1 MKIIEREYNPLQDKA
16 TYTVLADAAS
26 EVTAGLYPEC
36 AIGSTILCVATKDIF
51 IKNCDGKWQ
60 KFGTTE
66 VI

>member
-1 MKIIEREYNPLQDKA
+1 MRLIDRAYCAYQKCD
-16 TYTVLADAAS
+16 TCTWLANDPS
-26 EVTAGLYPEC
+26 EITPDFCPESAC
-36 AIGSTILCVATKDIF
+36 GSTILCIATKDIF

>member
-1 MKIIEREYNPLQDKA
+1 LQDKA

-26 EVTAGLYPEC
+26 EVTANLYPEC

-51 IKNCDGKWQ
+51 IKNTEGKWQ
-60 KFGTTE
+60 RFGTTE

>member
-26 EVTAGLYPEC
+26 EVTANLYPEC

-51 IKNCDGKWQ
+51 IKNTEGKWQ